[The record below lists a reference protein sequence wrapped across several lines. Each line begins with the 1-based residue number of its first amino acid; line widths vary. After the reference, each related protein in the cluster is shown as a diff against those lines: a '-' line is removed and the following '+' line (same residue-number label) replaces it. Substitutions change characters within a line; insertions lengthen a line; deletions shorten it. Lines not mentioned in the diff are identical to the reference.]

1 MIDIGIIE
9 YDFESFNSPFL
20 FIVESYLIDFDHDI
34 IFIDSKFCFDVFCY
48 NI

>member
-1 MIDIGIIE
+1 MTDVSIIE

-20 FIVESYLIDFDHDI
+20 FIVEAYLIDFDHDI
-34 IFIDSKFCFDVFCY
+34 IFNDSKFYFDVFRY